1 MVVVQPKAHANCG
14 EPVARPQTGVGTDGD
29 GDGDGVTERRPVAER
44 IGVRGGTG
52 IDREMRATG
61 GLAGRSASKGA
72 DAARRSGRGLDW
84 SAIANGAGSGLPGD
98 AAVTFGRPASV
109 RASRKLLR
117 RSRMSWDSLIV
128 ALVRTLRSA
137 SVVLAMD
144 QTFAISIRMRVP
156 RSSDSWR
163 GLLSGLHCNGPPNSV

>member
-1 MVVVQPKAHANCG
+1 MALVVVVVQPKAHANCG

-61 GLAGRSASKGA
+61 GLAGRSASRGA

-109 RASRKLLR
+109 RASRNWR
-117 RSRMSWDSLIV
+117 VTRCWDVSAWIHVSCSDWDRSV
-128 ALVRTLRSA
+128 
-137 SVVLAMD
+137 
-144 QTFAISIRMRVP
+144 
-156 RSSDSWR
+156 
-163 GLLSGLHCNGPPNSV
+163 